1 MQLLEAALM
10 DTRLRRFASL
20 LTSRIIRAG
29 SVGRVTKVHLTITS
43 LADWSVVTAI
53 THEAVTRVPSMSF
66 VQMAQLVAMGLK
78 DQVVIRLAKHS
89 SSTRRWSWR
98 IAQREVVQVVAFCPY
113 SATWPAQ
120 IAKRRISRTRLR
132 LTYSLSHTTRTNS
145 RRHSMSAQRPVAK
158 WEEIITSCAKWLD
171 TFTISFRVKE
181 LETPVVPNN
190 LNSSTSSMHHS
201 EHI

>member
-1 MQLLEAALM
+1 
-10 DTRLRRFASL
+10 
-20 LTSRIIRAG
+20 
-29 SVGRVTKVHLTITS
+29 
-43 LADWSVVTAI
+43 VVTAI

-120 IAKRRISRTRLR
+120 IA
-132 LTYSLSHTTRTNS
+132 
-145 RRHSMSAQRPVAK
+145 
-158 WEEIITSCAKWLD
+158 
-171 TFTISFRVKE
+171 
-181 LETPVVPNN
+181 
-190 LNSSTSSMHHS
+190 
-201 EHI
+201 